1 MNMTA
6 ILIGVLAGLA
16 WGALWGW
23 VNTLILNKAMQKKD
37 TNAIMAG
44 NLGRLLVDALA
55 LSAVFLLRKVL
66 PFSFEATI
74 IAAAIVL
81 SLLNIVFSFLI
92 LKPKK

>member
-1 MNMTA
+1 MTYVYGA
-6 ILIGVLAGLA
+6 LAGLL
-16 WGALWGW
+16 WGALGAF
-23 VNTLILNKAMQKKD
+23 VNLKINQAALKKNSN
-37 TNAIMAG
+37 TALLAANIAR
-44 NLGRLLVDALA
+44 LGVDLVVLGT
-55 LSAVFLLRKVL
+55 VYLLRKVL

>member
-1 MNMTA
+1 MNYVFGA
-6 ILIGVLAGLA
+6 LVGLL
-16 WGALWGW
+16 WGALAAF
-23 VNTLILNKAMQKKD
+23 VNLKINQAALKKS
-37 TNAIMAG
+37 TNAAM
-44 NLGRLLVDALA
+44 LGANTARTAVDLIALGT
-55 LSAVFLLRKVL
+55 VFLLRKVL